1 MAKQLLSNPT
11 YVESPFVIVKIGK
24 YTFGQCK
31 KAGKGNP
38 TSLNVTYPNYMYS
51 ISATK
56 VNGTVNTY
64 TITMKYQIQAG
75 DDPNKLEK
83 VFSSISDTRKIIISY
98 GDWNSPTFIYK
109 EEEAIIS
116 KITSNTDF
124 ANGCITYVI
133 NCVSQAQS
141 LRSTTYNFERKVAKP
156 SDVIKRLFTCNT
168 YRLKEIFYGMKD
180 ASVDINTLID
190 GDDKTV
196 EIEAKSNINI
206 LDYLVYLVQCMTP
219 LGINS
224 TISGVSYK
232 LSIFDDITG
241 TLNGPYITIR
251 KCDATRNN
259 VDSYDTFE
267 VDVGFPTDNFVTAF
281 TLKND
286 EQWSI
291 LYKYSEQAVAENY
304 TYTIDDT
311 GNVITSLTPSMA
323 KKTTTM
329 NPTQAFKNWWN
340 DMTSFPI
347 SATMTLKGLLR
358 PTMLMSYVRINVL
371 FYGQKHISS
380 GLYVINKEEINVD
393 SNGYKTTLSLTRVA
407 GDSTNNKSN

>member
-1 MAKQLLSNPT
+1 MALQLLSNPT

-24 YTFGQCK
+24 YTFGKSNKQRSY
-31 KAGKGNP
+31 NP
-38 TSLNVTYPNYMYS
+38 SSLNITYPNYMYS
-51 ISATK
+51 INATK

-64 TITMKYQIQAG
+64 SITMKYQIQAG

-83 VFSSISDTRKIIISY
+83 VFSSISDTRKITISY

-109 EEEAIIS
+109 QEEAIIS

-133 NCVSQAQS
+133 QCVSEAQS
-141 LRSTTYNFERKVAKP
+141 LRSTTYSFPRSFEKP
-156 SDVIKRLFTCNT
+156 SDVIKRLFNNKVYGLT
-168 YRLKEIFYGMKD
+168 EIFYGMKNL
-180 ASVDINTLID
+180 SDIDTYSLIA
-190 GDDKTV
+190 GDDRPV

-206 LDYLVYLVQCMTP
+206 LDYLIYLVQCMSP
-219 LGINS
+219 LGTNE
-224 TISGVSYK
+224 TISGVTYK

-241 TLNGPYITIR
+241 ILQGPYITIKR
-251 KCDATRNN
+251 YDATRNL

-267 VDVGFPTDNFVTAF
+267 VDVGYPTNNFVTNF

-291 LYKYSEQAVAENY
+291 LYKYSEKSVAENY
-304 TYTIDDT
+304 VYTINDSGD
-311 GNVITSLTPSMA
+311 VVTSLSPSMT
-323 KKTTTM
+323 KNSDTM
-329 NPTQAFKNWWN
+329 KSTQAFKNWWN
-340 DMTSFPI
+340 NMTAFPI

-358 PTMLMSYVRINVL
+358 PTMLMSYVRVNVL

-380 GLYVINKEEINVD
+380 GLYVINKEETTVD
-393 SNGYKTTLSLTRVA
+393 NNGYKTTLSLVRVA
-407 GDSTNNKSN
+407 GDGVGVKK